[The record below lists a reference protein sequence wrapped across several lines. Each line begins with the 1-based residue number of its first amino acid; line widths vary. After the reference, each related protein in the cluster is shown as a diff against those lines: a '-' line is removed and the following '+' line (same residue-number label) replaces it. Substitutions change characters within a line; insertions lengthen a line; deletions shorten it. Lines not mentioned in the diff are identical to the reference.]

1 MHNNRVLT
9 SIPTASATPSRR
21 SRWLSLLVLAGSLA
35 GLAPLA
41 QADEFRTVVGAG
53 IGAVTGA
60 YIGQSIGGRNGALV
74 GAGAGG
80 LVGASIAHQ
89 SGYATQRQAPVQPVL
104 TGYPYQRGYEP
115 YYPVRAPVA
124 VWQAPPPQRYE
135 GWRQVQHHRPHSYYG
150 HHGHHGHRNDRHDRR
165 D

>member
-35 GLAPLA
+35 GLTPLA

-135 GWRQVQHHRPHSYYG
+135 GWREVQQ
-150 HHGHHGHRNDRHDRR
+150 HGHRWHHYDRHDRHDRHDRNDRR